1 MNEIILPA
9 AVLRDALAG
18 ALVAVAADKNLPAF
32 QCVKI
37 TAMQGSGVDIVATN
51 RYLLVAGTVTPTNDV
66 NAWHS
71 FDALIHMDDVKAFIV
86 ALKDAMKLNK
96 NLGVKLTGNGYEI
109 ALHGIPDVTLTARNL
124 NGQLDFPRYERLW
137 PDNFGSVETIGI
149 DPALFAKLDKIPRV
163 KDTPVKLQF
172 VGENRP
178 VKVHVKHDAIA
189 WQVIAMPVRINK

>member
-9 AVLRDALAG
+9 HVLRDALAG

-32 QCVKI
+32 NCVKV
-37 TAMQGSGVDIVATN
+37 TATPSGVDVVGTN
-51 RYLLVAGTVTPTNDV
+51 RYLLTCATVTPSNDYD
-66 NAWHS
+66 AWRG

-86 ALKDAMKLNK
+86 ALRDAMKLNK
-96 NLGVKLTGNGYEI
+96 NLGVKLTGNGYEV

-124 NGQLDFPRYERLW
+124 NGQYDFPRYERLW

-149 DPALFAKLDKIPRV
+149 NPALFAKLDKIPRV

-172 VGENRP
+172 VGETKP
-178 VKVHVKHDAIA
+178 VKVHIDHETIA
-189 WQVIAMPVRINK
+189 WQVIAMPVRIDK